1 MVIDMR
7 TRLPHSHLLNRAED
21 MAFHV
26 RRLSDCARRLR
37 DAQNDLTQALER
49 NRAQIG
55 RAHV

>member
-49 NRAQIG
+49 NRALIDG
-55 RAHV
+55 